1 MAARHSAAFGT
12 LLFPWCPDTLRQPG
26 ILRQSCTGAWRFRCP
41 DMVPPTGGMVHG
53 AANGRHGSG
62 GRTDWPPGDCP
73 AGVWC
78 LLWQARMVL
87 ANASTGY
94 RRRIRR
100 RQEPPGVIVPPIG
113 GTVLPSGKGGGV
125 PAAGLLP
132 GGHGAANRRHCTAAL
147 LGGSKWGGG
156 RGKALRGLAGTLGGV
171 PRSRAVDRLHCS
183 RPAGRRMRALR
194 DFNVAIWGNV
204 SMSGAAYVSWAPC
217 GTACL
222 AVGVSVPPSRPCP
235 LIPRLLVRKLG
246 FWRPALPA
254 PRVPCP
260 DPRCPGTVQE
270 PRASSRHGR
279 PRNGLGHAPTR
290 KSAEPA
296 ASVACLQ

>member
-1 MAARHSAAFGT
+1 M
-12 LLFPWCPDTLRQPG
+12 
-26 ILRQSCTGAWRFRCP
+26 
-41 DMVPPTGGMVHG
+41 
-53 AANGRHGSG
+53 
-62 GRTDWPPGDCP
+62 
-73 AGVWC
+73 
-78 LLWQARMVL
+78 
-87 ANASTGY
+87 
-94 RRRIRR
+94 
-100 RQEPPGVIVPPIG
+100 VPPIG
-113 GTVLPSGKGGGV
+113 GTASCGAGGIAAGCDRSQRGVVPPGRCRRSAARYTAALHGARRSAGTVRGGGV
-125 PAAGLLP
+125 AGP
-132 GGHGAANRRHCTAAL
+132 C
-147 LGGSKWGGG
+147 
-156 RGKALRGLAGTLGGV
+156 RGPAGTPGGV

>member
-1 MAARHSAAFGT
+1 MTSVQ
-12 LLFPWCPDTLRQPG
+12 L
-26 ILRQSCTGAWRFRCP
+26 
-41 DMVPPTGGMVHG
+41 GG
-53 AANGRHGSG
+53 N
-62 GRTDWPPGDCP
+62 
-73 AGVWC
+73 
-78 LLWQARMVL
+78 
-87 ANASTGY
+87 
-94 RRRIRR
+94 
-100 RQEPPGVIVPPIG
+100 VPPIG
-113 GTVLPSGKGGGV
+113 GTSFLARWGRLNEGGRPSKATRSGGSACAGKGQHYIV
-125 PAAGLLP
+125 PAIAST
-132 GGHGAANRRHCTAAL
+132 GAANWRHSMWCWQRPARCTVPTKASTACGAGRSPGTIPGGAA
-147 LGGSKWGGG
+147 
-156 RGKALRGLAGTLGGV
+156 RPCRGLAGTPKDI

>member
-1 MAARHSAAFGT
+1 MC
-12 LLFPWCPDTLRQPG
+12 FPYVSHAPHMRPFTCDAHESPTIPIHIPCHGSPANRPA
-26 ILRQSCTGAWRFRCP
+26 IEY
-41 DMVPPTGGMVHG
+41 VPPAPIGPAGGAG
-53 AANGRHGSG
+53 YGQHGSV
-62 GRTDWPPGDCP
+62 R
-73 AGVWC
+73 
-78 LLWQARMVL
+78 
-87 ANASTGY
+87 
-94 RRRIRR
+94 
-100 RQEPPGVIVPPIG
+100 
-113 GTVLPSGKGGGV
+113 GGV
-125 PAAGLLP
+125 ARP
-132 GGHGAANRRHCTAAL
+132 C
-147 LGGSKWGGG
+147 
-156 RGKALRGLAGTLGGV
+156 RGLAGTLGGV

>member
-1 MAARHSAAFGT
+1 MSAGPIGPAG
-12 LLFPWCPDTLRQPG
+12 C
-26 ILRQSCTGAWRFRCP
+26 
-41 DMVPPTGGMVHG
+41 G
-53 AANGRHGSG
+53 AAGAIAP
-62 GRTDWPPGDCP
+62 T
-73 AGVWC
+73 
-78 LLWQARMVL
+78 
-87 ANASTGY
+87 
-94 RRRIRR
+94 
-100 RQEPPGVIVPPIG
+100 
-113 GTVLPSGKGGGV
+113 GTVLPVGNTVYGAVCRRHGV
-125 PAAGLLP
+125 WCRLLP
-132 GGHGAANRRHCTAAL
+132 ARFR
-147 LGGSKWGGG
+147 GGG
-156 RGKALRGLAGTLGGV
+156 RGRALRGLAGMPEDI
-171 PRSRAVDRLHCS
+171 PRSRAVDRLHYS

-194 DFNVAIWGNV
+194 DFNVAIWRNV
-204 SMSGAAYVSWAPC
+204 SMSRAAYVSWAPC

>member
-1 MAARHSAAFGT
+1 MAPAIAGAAYGACHRKRGIHGPGGIAARPIGRADSAGY
-12 LLFPWCPDTLRQPG
+12 C
-26 ILRQSCTGAWRFRCP
+26 
-41 DMVPPTGGMVHG
+41 
-53 AANGRHGSG
+53 RHGERCSL
-62 GRTDWPPGDCP
+62 D
-73 AGVWC
+73 
-78 LLWQARMVL
+78 M
-87 ANASTGY
+87 
-94 RRRIRR
+94 
-100 RQEPPGVIVPPIG
+100 VPPIG
-113 GTVLPSGKGGGV
+113 GTVYGLHGIWCRGTVQPGTVPPIGGTIYG
-125 PAAGLLP
+125 AGY
-132 GGHGAANRRHCTAAL
+132 GRHGAAASFRPCGMVPPMGGTASRRAGRGAAGAIAPAGRCAGYCRHGMWCRRIRRHC
-147 LGGSKWGGG
+147 SGGG
-156 RGKALRGLAGTLGGV
+156 RGRALRGLAGTLGGV